1 MILFTLASTVRA
13 SQCGSPD
20 GKHAAAAFAWRRMKI
35 VRAREIRYISRGAI
49 FW

>member
-13 SQCGSPD
+13 SQCRSAD
-20 GKHAAAAFAWRRMKI
+20 GNQATAAFAGRRMKI
-35 VRAREIRYISRGAI
+35 VHACEIRYISRGAI